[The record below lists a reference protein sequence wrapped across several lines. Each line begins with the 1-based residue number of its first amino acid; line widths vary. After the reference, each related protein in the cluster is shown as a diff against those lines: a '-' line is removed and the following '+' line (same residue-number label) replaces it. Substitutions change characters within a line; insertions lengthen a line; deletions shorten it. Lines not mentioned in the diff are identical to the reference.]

1 LALLVCGK
9 ARASGLR
16 GPLFVVGCLKSR
28 VVRRYFGSISSKGRL
43 ALRIDEKLGG
53 EGRHREQAVPPM
65 TRASGVPTQLAT
77 MPNNRLPN
85 DSMPRRAMTNTKDPA
100 ALGHRRCTMVCSMS
114 SDIILKK
121 TPTSGAQAE

>member
-1 LALLVCGK
+1 MFWQYFLE
-9 ARASGLR
+9 RA
-16 GPLFVVGCLKSR
+16 
-28 VVRRYFGSISSKGRL
+28 L

-85 DSMPRRAMTNTKDPA
+85 DSMPRRAMIK
-100 ALGHRRCTMVCSMS
+100 
-114 SDIILKK
+114 ILK
-121 TPTSGAQAE
+121 TRPRFWSSTRLLHDGLFDVI